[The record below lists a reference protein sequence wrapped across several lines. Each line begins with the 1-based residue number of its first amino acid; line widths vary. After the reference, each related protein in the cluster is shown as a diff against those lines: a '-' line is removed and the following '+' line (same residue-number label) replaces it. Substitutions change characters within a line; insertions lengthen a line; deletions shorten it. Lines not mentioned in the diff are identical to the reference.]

1 MFCVSC
7 GRWNR
12 SDAPRCA
19 HCAELLPEARSPSG
33 NPPDADISMLRRVT
47 GGRYAVTHRLGGGGM
62 ANVYYALQMPLG
74 RAVVVKMLHPHLA
87 READM
92 RERFRREAESAAQL
106 FHPHI
111 CPIIDFGSSG
121 ETVFLVMPFLAR
133 GTLGERMAQTKVL
146 SPEFTAAVGAQVAVA
161 LDFAHRHGIVH
172 RDIKPDNIMF
182 DEDDNALVT
191 DFGIATAHFRGR
203 MTGTGNV
210 MGTPHYMSPE
220 QVRGRLLDGRSD
232 LYTLGVVLYEVMLG
246 FPPFDGADVY
256 SISYK
261 HVHEIPVSPEVVD
274 SRVPAQLAEVL
285 MRCLE
290 KAPARRYATG
300 RDLADALLRFVR
312 AGTTL
317 EPAVAR
323 AAWLARPLSGRV
335 S

>member
-1 MFCVSC
+1 MFCPSC

-12 SDAPRCA
+12 SEAPRCG
-19 HCAELLPEARSPSG
+19 HCSEILPEISPRGAS
-33 NPPDADISMLRRVT
+33 PPDQEITTLRRVT
-47 GGRYAVTHRLGGGGM
+47 GGRYAITHRLGGGGM

-74 RAVVVKMLHPHLA
+74 RTVVVKLLHPHLA
-87 READM
+87 RDAEM

-111 CPIIDFGSSG
+111 CPIIDFGASG

-133 GTLGERMAQTKVL
+133 GTLGDRISDNRVMAPDVA
-146 SPEFTAAVGAQVAVA
+146 AAVGVQVATA

-172 RDIKPDNIMF
+172 RDVKPDNIMF
-182 DEDDNALVT
+182 DEDENALVT

-232 LYTLGVVLYEVMLG
+232 LYTVGIVLYEVLLG

-261 HVHEIPVSPEVVD
+261 HVHETPVSPEEVD
-274 SRVPAQLAEVL
+274 SRVPAPLAEIV

-290 KAPARRYATG
+290 KTPTKRFATG
-300 RDLADALLRFVR
+300 SDLADALLAFLRSSQGAEAPPVR
-312 AGTTL
+312 S
-317 EPAVAR
+317 
-323 AAWLARPLSGRV
+323 AWLSRPLAGRA

>member
-1 MFCVSC
+1 VFCPSC
-7 GRWNR
+7 GRWSR
-12 SDAPRCA
+12 HEAARCG
-19 HCAELLPEARSPSG
+19 HCADTLPEARERDGS
-33 NPPDADISMLRRVT
+33 PPDPEISTLRRAT
-47 GGRYAVTHRLGGGGM
+47 GGRYAITHRLGGGGM

-87 READM
+87 RDPEM

-111 CPIIDFGSSG
+111 CPIIDFGTSG
-121 ETVFLVMPFLAR
+121 ETVFLVMPHLAR
-133 GTLGERMAQTKVL
+133 GTLGERMTQNRAL
-146 SPEFTAAVGAQVAVA
+146 APDFIAAVGAQVATA

-172 RDIKPDNIMF
+172 RDVKPDNIMF

-203 MTGTGNV
+203 ITGTGNV

-232 LYTLGVVLYEVMLG
+232 LYTLGVVLYEVLLG

-261 HVHEIPVSPEVVD
+261 HVHEMAVPPDEVD
-274 SRVPAQLAEVL
+274 SRVPGRLSEIV

-290 KAPARRYATG
+290 KTPARRYSDG
-300 RDLADALLRFVR
+300 RELADDLLTFLRSQPGGEAPPMR
-312 AGTTL
+312 G
-317 EPAVAR
+317 
-323 AAWLARPLSGRV
+323 AWLSLPLAGRA